1 MKNLKQAYGFVL
13 KSIKKNTKLTE
24 SSKCIKGKTFVIA
37 GGTRGIG
44 FHIGKSLVEKGANI
58 AILGKTKEPHPKLE
72 NTIDSAVEKLLSY
85 SKPAYDVQKN
95 YERKSEKYLSV
106 HKSTE
111 DYLNNNYKK
120 QVLGIVCDV
129 RNKESIDEGRDKI
142 LEYFGNIDGLVINA
156 STLCLNNTLNQSQK
170 EIDLMN
176 DVNIK
181 GSFNVGQSYLEI
193 ISKTSSHPQVL
204 VISPPLDMINNSDWW
219 IHHFYY
225 SMSKFNMTLM
235 AKFWNEEFSNVSFNT
250 LWPRTTIDT
259 APVRNLLGG
268 NDMVNISRKPE
279 IMAVAASVILSS
291 DPKIINGQNFIDDE
305 VCLSANIDIEQFR
318 INPDVKEKELMPDFF
333 C

>member
-44 FHIGKSLVEKGANI
+44 FHIGKALVEKGANI

-95 YERKSEKYLSV
+95 YESKSEKYLSI

-156 STLCLNNTLNQSQK
+156 SALCLNNTLNQSQK

-204 VISPPLDMINNSDWW
+204 VVSPPLDMIDNSDWW

-225 SMSKFNMTLM
+225 SMSTRL
-235 AKFWNEEFSNVSFNT
+235 
-250 LWPRTTIDT
+250 
-259 APVRNLLGG
+259 
-268 NDMVNISRKPE
+268 
-279 IMAVAASVILSS
+279 
-291 DPKIINGQNFIDDE
+291 
-305 VCLSANIDIEQFR
+305 
-318 INPDVKEKELMPDFF
+318 
-333 C
+333 

>member
-1 MKNLKQAYGFVL
+1 M
-13 KSIKKNTKLTE
+13 
-24 SSKCIKGKTFVIA
+24 
-37 GGTRGIG
+37 
-44 FHIGKSLVEKGANI
+44 
-58 AILGKTKEPHPKLE
+58 
-72 NTIDSAVEKLLSY
+72 
-85 SKPAYDVQKN
+85 
-95 YERKSEKYLSV
+95 
-106 HKSTE
+106 
-111 DYLNNNYKK
+111 
-120 QVLGIVCDV
+120 GIVCDV

-156 STLCLNNTLNQSQK
+156 SALCLNNTLNQSQK

-204 VISPPLDMINNSDWW
+204 VVSPPLDMIDNSDWW

-235 AKFWNEEFSNVSFNT
+235 AKFWNEEFSNISFNT

-268 NDMVNISRKPE
+268 ADMVNISRKPE

-291 DPKIINGQNFIDDE
+291 DPKVINGQNFIDDE